1 MKVGGK
7 TVMVCSCEGS
17 MPVDGKALAA
27 ALGSQAP
34 HVFHHLC
41 RGQLDAYRQAL
52 AGGEPLL
59 VACRQEAPLFVE
71 LAEQAGAETPVF
83 VDIRDRAGWSGEA
96 DAAAPKMAALIAEAL
111 LPLEST
117 PAVTLASNGTV
128 LVLGADE
135 VALEA
140 ARRLAEDR
148 AVQVLLTGPTDGLL
162 PPSPRG
168 FTVWRGRV
176 VRAVGA
182 LGGWT
187 LTVEGMAGLSPSS
200 RAAMAFE
207 PVRDAAALLKV
218 DVVLDL
224 SGQPPLVRD
233 RDGWV
238 TAEPHSPAAVERAV
252 AEAHALMGEFE
263 KPRYIRI
270 DSALCAHSRNGK
282 VACTR
287 CMDACPSGSIL
298 GKGDSAV
305 VDIAACGGH
314 GACASACPT
323 GAIRYDFPA
332 NNGVFKRLAEVL
344 RVYRQANGRQAAGRP
359 PMLLAHD
366 AEHGDGLISA
376 LARFGA
382 GLPAHVV
389 PFAVNA
395 AAALGLD
402 FLLTALAHG
411 AARVVVLADPR
422 RKLDLEPL
430 RAAADL
436 AGRIAAG
443 LGWPA
448 RVEVLVVADPAEL
461 AEILA
466 QPVPAPVQPAA
477 EYLAMGHKRQT
488 LALALAHLSR
498 NAPQPAELLALEAGD
513 PFGAVQLDAQK
524 CTLCL
529 ACVPVCPANALSGHP
544 DKPSLGFVEANCV
557 QCGLCRATCPE
568 KAITLLPRLDLTD
581 AARQRRVLKEEEP
594 WCCTKCGKPFGTK
607 SSIERM
613 VERLSGHSM
622 FAGTNRLDLIK
633 MCEDCR
639 VVAQYEGEDTERPLA
654 QGVVP
659 VTRTTDDYR

>member
-27 ALGSQAP
+27 ALGAEPPQM
-34 HVFHHLC
+34 FHHLC
-41 RGQLDAYRQAL
+41 RGQLDSYRQAL

-59 VACRQEAPLFVE
+59 VACRQEAPLFAE
-71 LAEQAGAETPVF
+71 LAEQAGAATPAF
-83 VDIRDRAGWSGEA
+83 VDIRDRAGWSVDA
-96 DAAAPKMAALIAEAL
+96 AAAAPKMAALIAEAV
-111 LPLEST
+111 LPLDAA
-117 PAVTLASNGTV
+117 PAVMLESGGSV

-135 VALEA
+135 AALEA

-148 AVQVLLTGPTDGLL
+148 AVQVLLTGTTDGLP

-168 FTVWRGRV
+168 YTVWRGRA

-187 LTVEGMAGLSPSS
+187 VTVEGMAALSPSS
-200 RAAMAFE
+200 RAAMVFE
-207 PVRDAAALLKV
+207 PVRDAAALLKA

-224 SGQPPLVRD
+224 SGQTPLVRE

-238 TAEPHSPAAVERAV
+238 AADPRSPAAVERAV
-252 AEAHALMGEFE
+252 AEAHGLMGEFE

-270 DSALCAHSRNGK
+270 DTALCAHSRNGK

-298 GKGDSAV
+298 GKGDTAM
-305 VDIAACGGH
+305 VDTAACGGH

-323 GAIRYDFPA
+323 GAIRYDLPA

-344 RVYRQANGRQAAGRP
+344 RVYRQAGGRP
-359 PMLLAHD
+359 PVLLAHD
-366 AEHGDGLISA
+366 AEHGDALVSA

-382 GLPAHVV
+382 GLPAHVL

-430 RAAADL
+430 RAAASL
-436 AGRIAAG
+436 AGRIVAG
-443 LGWPA
+443 MGWSG
-448 RVEVLVVADPAEL
+448 RVEVLVAADPAEL
-461 AEILA
+461 ADVLGH
-466 QPVPAPVQPAA
+466 PVPAPVRPAA
-477 EYLAMGHKRQT
+477 EYLALGHKRQT
-488 LALALAHLSR
+488 LALALAHLSH
-498 NAPQPAELLALEAGD
+498 NAPQPTDVLALEAGD
-513 PFGAVQLDAQK
+513 PFGAVEVDASK

-544 DKPSLGFVEANCV
+544 DKPSLGFLEANCV
-557 QCGLCRATCPE
+557 QCGLCRTTCPE
-568 KAITLLPRLDLTD
+568 KAITLVPRLDLTD
-581 AARQRRVLKEEEP
+581 GARQRRVLKEEEP

-622 FAGTNRLDLIK
+622 FAGTNRLELIK

-639 VVAQYEGEDTERPLA
+639 VIAQYEGEDAQRPMA
-654 QGVVP
+654 HGVVP